1 MNNIKVLRDKACLSY
16 WFPKLAATGVL
27 VPRTEIV
34 TTDVELWRMLE
45 PDGEIPGL
53 NEFAEQLNKAMHS
66 VGGPPCFLRTGHGS
80 DKHGWVRTCFIGSHT
95 AAATNMTEHERWR
108 NVLLSHVYQLIEW
121 SHMVDIM
128 ELPTKVWAVRELL
141 PLRAPFTA
149 YRGMPIARE
158 FRVFIADGGIVCVHP
173 YWPKEA
179 LEEGN
184 PSTSDWYEVYSRLMT
199 LNGQENRSL
208 RETARE
214 VADAFAA
221 DGVWSLD
228 LAQHDDGRWFA
239 IDMAPAELSFHWSGC
254 QNELRWKATR

>member
-1 MNNIKVLRDKACLSY
+1 MNNTMTLRDKACLSY

-34 TTDVELWRMLE
+34 TTDVELWRMLDG
-45 PDGEIPGL
+45 DGEIPGVKA
-53 NEFAEQLNKAMHS
+53 FAEQLVNAVRV
-66 VGGPPCFLRTGHGS
+66 VGGLPAFLRTGHLSG
-80 DKHGWVRTCFIGSHT
+80 KHDWNTTCYVPAPQAGITDPNDGYVRR
-95 AAATNMTEHERWR
+95 E
-108 NVLLSHVYQLIEW
+108 LLSHVYQLVEW

-128 ELPTKVWAVRELL
+128 TLPTKVWAVRELL

-158 FRVFIADGGIVCVHP
+158 FRVFIADGDIACVHP
-173 YWPKEA
+173 YWPTDA

-184 PSTSDWYEVYSRLMT
+184 PSAKDWHDVYSRLMT

-208 RETARE
+208 WETARE

-221 DGVWSLD
+221 DGVWSID

-239 IDMAPAELSFHWSGC
+239 IDMAPAELSFHLSGC
-254 QNELRWKATR
+254 QNERRWKAVR